1 MNITQRSYNKF
12 DAIKSSM
19 ENGTA
24 SNEEILDF
32 LDFIINSGNEHSIF
46 KYIKN
51 IGFKSIDDYKLHLNN
66 QIENQNTIKNLA
78 IVGGAV
84 LLAYFLLK
92 K

>member
-1 MNITQRSYNKF
+1 MNILYLN
-12 DAIKSSM
+12 
-19 ENGTA
+19 
-24 SNEEILDF
+24 IL
-32 LDFIINSGNEHSIF
+32 
-46 KYIKN
+46 KN

>member
-46 KYIKN
+46 KYIKKYW
-51 IGFKSIDDYKLHLNN
+51 I
-66 QIENQNTIKNLA
+66 
-78 IVGGAV
+78 
-84 LLAYFLLK
+84 
-92 K
+92 